1 MINNDSLN
9 TGKKSMLGKIPIKAL
24 RVIVNAFVMLFS
36 LTCIF
41 PVIWMLYSSFKTND
55 EFLQNIIGLPESPMF
70 ENYIYAFKVSK
81 MGVYF
86 FNSAFNSV
94 VCVAAIVILST
105 FVGYFI
111 ARYKFA
117 GRNIIYTMFIAGML
131 MPIYGLLVPIYLQF
145 RALNMLDHRYTLILP
160 YIAFGLP
167 MAIFL
172 IENFV
177 KTIPVE
183 IEEAATIDG
192 CRIRHILFRI
202 ILPMCSPVLATVM
215 ILTFLN
221 VWNEFPFAL
230 ILINEDSLKT
240 IPIGLT
246 YFKGQYKIDYA
257 KLMAALVIAMAPVVI
272 FYLFSSKRIM
282 EGMVAGA
289 VKG

>member
-1 MINNDSLN
+1 MTKNDSVDIGVKN
-9 TGKKSMLGKIPIKAL
+9 IPSKIPIRIL
-24 RVIVNAFVMLFS
+24 RVIVNVFVMAFS
-36 LTCIF
+36 ITCIF
-41 PVIWMLYSSFKTND
+41 PVIWMVYSSFKSND
-55 EFLQNIIGLPESPMF
+55 EFLRNIIGLPANPQF

-177 KTIPVE
+177 RTIPVE